1 MNWHLVTYANK
12 KFEEKQ
18 KFLHQIHKNG
28 FIHHPFNRSQ
38 LESTEFYFENNEIL
52 DEETGAGWWTWKPY
66 FILDVLKSCK
76 EGDYVLYCDCG
87 DMFSPGLKEYVE
99 NIMSENDLCLLL
111 VGNNKNGSYTKRD
124 CFVKMNCNEQD
135 YYDSNQLEAGF
146 IIWRSSEESIKK
158 VEEWLEFCKD
168 PQIIKNEKSILDD
181 EMSDFIEHRND
192 QSILTNLAI
201 RDGLSVAGHECRNYV
216 ECDYDYWYER
226 GSIPHGREVEYFL
239 KEIKNA

>member
-1 MNWHLVTYANK
+1 
-12 KFEEKQ
+12 
-18 KFLHQIHKNG
+18 
-28 FIHHPFNRSQ
+28 
-38 LESTEFYFENNEIL
+38 
-52 DEETGAGWWTWKPY
+52 
-66 FILDVLKSCK
+66 
-76 EGDYVLYCDCG
+76 
-87 DMFSPGLKEYVE
+87 MFSPGLKEYVE
-99 NIMSENDLCLLL
+99 SIMSENDLCLLL

-146 IIWRSSEESIKK
+146 MIWRSSEESIKK

-181 EMSDFIEHRND
+181 EVSDFIEHRND